1 VYSIILHFPGVA
13 GERTRHFSQKPLS
26 LAPSKLSRQKSIS
39 VNASTATG
47 AIVPRG
53 EGEGGG
59 GGGGHVCPPPPPPP
73 PPDSTVGGML
83 CHGLEENDGETEYE
97 DRLINLERY
106 FVFREKKTLM

>member
-1 VYSIILHFPGVA
+1 
-13 GERTRHFSQKPLS
+13 
-26 LAPSKLSRQKSIS
+26 
-39 VNASTATG
+39 
-47 AIVPRG
+47 
-53 EGEGGG
+53 
-59 GGGGHVCPPPPPPP
+59 VCPPPPPPP